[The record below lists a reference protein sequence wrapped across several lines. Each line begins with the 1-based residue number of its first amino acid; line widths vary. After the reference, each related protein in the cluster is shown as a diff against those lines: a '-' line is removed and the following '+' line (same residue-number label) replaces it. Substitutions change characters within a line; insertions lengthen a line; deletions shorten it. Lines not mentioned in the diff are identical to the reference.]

1 MARALRSWV
10 CRSLPRQAL
19 DRSMGS
25 AWPLSTSSMIRAG
38 LLVCLL
44 AYTAARRLLCS
55 RSSTSQLSSHAGVA
69 VVLVATALLRQRSRS
84 RISARRRR
92 SRTKPRKEQGLAR
105 STAARDTVA
114 QAKAL

>member
-1 MARALRSWV
+1 MLVASVFA
-10 CRSLPRQAL
+10 
-19 DRSMGS
+19 
-25 AWPLSTSSMIRAG
+25 ST
-38 LLVCLL
+38 
-44 AYTAARRLLCS
+44 TAASAPAFCS

>member
-55 RSSTSQLSSHAGVA
+55 RSVLQLSSHADLA
-69 VVLVATALLRQRSRS
+69 LVLVATALLRQRSRS

>member
-1 MARALRSWV
+1 MALTDEYKDSCV
-10 CRSLPRQAL
+10 
-19 DRSMGS
+19 
-25 AWPLSTSSMIRAG
+25 
-38 LLVCLL
+38 LLVCYRPL
-44 AYTAARRLLCS
+44 ASSKHKPALCS
-55 RSSTSQLSSHAGVA
+55 SRDTPFLANYVR
-69 VVLVATALLRQRSRS
+69 VRPLLRQRSRS